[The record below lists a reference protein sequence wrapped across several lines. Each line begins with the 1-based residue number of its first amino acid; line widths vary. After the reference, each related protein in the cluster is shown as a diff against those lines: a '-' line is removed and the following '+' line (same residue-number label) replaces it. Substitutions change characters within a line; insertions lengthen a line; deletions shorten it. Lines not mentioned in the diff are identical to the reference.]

1 MKKTISLILTV
12 LLLAALLTGCGSTEP
27 AAPET
32 TAQPQTMSVDESG
45 KWTGRGGCCKLEITD
60 VEVFYSS
67 MKRGEGDTVYSSGSS
82 LMSMDGAAIGDVW
95 VYA

>member
-60 VEVFYSS
+60 GGSVLQQHEARRRKHRVQQRQQPHEQGR
-67 MKRGEGDTVYSSGSS
+67 RGDR
-82 LMSMDGAAIGDVW
+82 
-95 VYA
+95 

>member
-45 KWTGRGGCCKLEITD
+45 KWKGRVQQRQQPHEQGR
-60 VEVFYSS
+60 
-67 MKRGEGDTVYSSGSS
+67 RGDR
-82 LMSMDGAAIGDVW
+82 
-95 VYA
+95 